1 MGSVTTGSYGSW
13 KAAWISL
20 TKDSRSEGASHRSG
34 SNGSSKLQSSLVAS
48 IPGGC
53 DTDISWVFN
62 GTSHQQKFLSGS
74 LQIYDVDVITAF
86 CRCTVPFGSQ
96 GWCHLSGFLLQG
108 V

>member
-34 SNGSSKLQSSLVAS
+34 SSDSSKLHSSLVAS

-62 GTSHQQKFLSGS
+62 GNNGMSCQQKLLLGS
-74 LQIYDVDVITAF
+74 LQIYDVDVITF
-86 CRCTVPFGSQ
+86 PSVDILF
-96 GWCHLSGFLLQG
+96 HLEVKVGAT
-108 V
+108 